1 MENKNR
7 SKNRE
12 SWEIFV
18 FLAAV
23 SNDSTESATSSSTN
37 VRNIPQTV
45 ELVQPEPTDISKI
58 GAEYTKQVFQTKKFP
73 KDKDNRSFQPR
84 WTDRYDWI
92 EYSEQV
98 DAVYCFAC
106 RQFGKSTTKDDVF
119 MKTGFKSWKLA
130 LQTGKGFD
138 KHNEST
144 QHKENLASWKEKEAR
159 SQNSTQIS
167 RLLSNDVIEKRQY
180 PYICM

>member
-1 MENKNR
+1 M
-7 SKNRE
+7 
-12 SWEIFV
+12 V
-18 FLAAV
+18 LAAV

-84 WTDRYDWI
+84 RIDRYDWI

-130 LQTGKGFD
+130 LQTGKRFD